1 MEKAGRA
8 DGIFALFKIIPYI
21 TYIAIVLL
29 VAMIAIWIVFGIKK
43 YRWARTLAITLTV
56 LAIIT
61 SLLLFTPYLIGARSG
76 KKIPVNFFFGIKRP
90 IDDKEKFRDYRD
102 REKDKEGYNK
112 EKEIEEKKS
121 EEKSG
126 LDIETNFQFVELN
139 GEFITL

>member
-1 MEKAGRA
+1 MEKVGRA
-8 DGIFALFKIIPYI
+8 DGVFALFKIIPYI

-43 YRWARTLAITLTV
+43 YRWAKTLAITLTV
-56 LAIIT
+56 LVIII

-90 IDDKEKFRDYRD
+90 INDKEKFKDYRD
-102 REKDKEGYNK
+102 REKDKLEDKQEYEK
-112 EKEIEEKKS
+112 EKKE
-121 EEKSG
+121 SG
-126 LDIETNFQFVELN
+126 LDIDANFQFVELN

>member
-1 MEKAGRA
+1 MEKVGRA
-8 DGIFALFKIIPYI
+8 DGVFALFKIIPYI

-43 YRWARTLAITLTV
+43 YRWAKTLAITLTV
-56 LAIIT
+56 LVIII

-90 IDDKEKFRDYRD
+90 IDDKEKFKDYRD
-102 REKDKEGYNK
+102 REKDKLEDKQEYEK
-112 EKEIEEKKS
+112 EKKE
-121 EEKSG
+121 SG
-126 LDIETNFQFVELN
+126 LDIDANFQFVELN

>member
-1 MEKAGRA
+1 MEKADRA
-8 DGIFALFKIIPYI
+8 DGVFALFKIIPYI

-29 VAMIAIWIVFGIKK
+29 IAMVAIWIVFGIKK
-43 YRWARTLAITLTV
+43 YRWAKTLAITLTV

-61 SLLLFTPYLIGARSG
+61 SLLLFTPYLMGARSG

-90 IDDKEKFRDYRD
+90 IDDKEKFRDFRD
-102 REKDKEGYNK
+102 REKDKLEDKQEYEK
-112 EKEIEEKKS
+112 EKKEL
-121 EEKSG
+121 G

>member
-1 MEKAGRA
+1 MEKVGRA
-8 DGIFALFKIIPYI
+8 DGVFALFKIIPYI

-29 VAMIAIWIVFGIKK
+29 IAMIAIWIVFGIKK
-43 YRWARTLAITLTV
+43 YRWARTLAVTLTV

-90 IDDKEKFRDYRD
+90 IDDKEKFRDFRD
-102 REKDKEGYNK
+102 REKDKLEDKQEYEK
-112 EKEIEEKKS
+112 EKKE
-121 EEKSG
+121 SG

-139 GEFITL
+139 GELITL

>member
-1 MEKAGRA
+1 MEKVGRA
-8 DGIFALFKIIPYI
+8 DGVFALFKIIPYI

-43 YRWARTLAITLTV
+43 YRWAKTLAITLTV
-56 LAIIT
+56 LVIII

-90 IDDKEKFRDYRD
+90 IDDKEKFKDFRD
-102 REKDKEGYNK
+102 REKDKLEDKQEYEK
-112 EKEIEEKKS
+112 EKKE
-121 EEKSG
+121 SG
-126 LDIETNFQFVELN
+126 LDIDANFQFVELN

>member
-1 MEKAGRA
+1 MEKVGRA
-8 DGIFALFKIIPYI
+8 DGVFALFKIIPYI

-29 VAMIAIWIVFGIKK
+29 IAMIAIWIVFGIKK
-43 YRWARTLAITLTV
+43 YKWARTLAITLTV

-102 REKDKEGYNK
+102 REKDKLEDKQEYEK
-112 EKEIEEKKS
+112 EKKE
-121 EEKSG
+121 SG

>member
-8 DGIFALFKIIPYI
+8 DGVFALFKIIPYI

-90 IDDKEKFRDYRD
+90 IDDMEKFKDFRD
-102 REKDKEGYNK
+102 REKDELEDKQEYEK
-112 EKEIEEKKS
+112 EKKE
-121 EEKSG
+121 SG
-126 LDIETNFQFVELN
+126 LDIDANFQFVELN

>member
-29 VAMIAIWIVFGIKK
+29 IAMIAIWIVFSIKK

-90 IDDKEKFRDYRD
+90 IDDKEKFKDYRD
-102 REKDKEGYNK
+102 REKDKLEDKQEYEK
-112 EKEIEEKKS
+112 EKKE
-121 EEKSG
+121 SG

>member
-8 DGIFALFKIIPYI
+8 DGVFALFKIIPYI

-29 VAMIAIWIVFGIKK
+29 IAMVAIWIVFGIKK

-102 REKDKEGYNK
+102 REKDKLEDKQEYEK
-112 EKEIEEKKS
+112 EKKE
-121 EEKSG
+121 SG

>member
-1 MEKAGRA
+1 MEKVGRA
-8 DGIFALFKIIPYI
+8 DGVFALFKIIPYI

-29 VAMIAIWIVFGIKK
+29 IAMIAIWIVFGIKK

-102 REKDKEGYNK
+102 REKDKLEDKQEYEK
-112 EKEIEEKKS
+112 EKKE
-121 EEKSG
+121 SG

>member
-1 MEKAGRA
+1 MEKVGR
-8 DGIFALFKIIPYI
+8 GEGVFALFKIIPYI

-29 VAMIAIWIVFGIKK
+29 IAMIAIWIVFGIKK
-43 YRWARTLAITLTV
+43 YRWAKTLAITLTV

-61 SLLLFTPYLIGARSG
+61 SLLLFTPYLMGARSG

-90 IDDKEKFRDYRD
+90 IDDKEKFRDFRD
-102 REKDKEGYNK
+102 REKDKLEDKQEYEK
-112 EKEIEEKKS
+112 EKKE
-121 EEKSG
+121 SG